1 MDEDPEPLLASQG
14 PTDGGDQL
22 RRRSVSSQQG
32 QNP

>member
-14 PTDGGDQL
+14 PTDEEDRLSWG
-22 RRRSVSSQQG
+22 SVSSQQG